1 MPWPPPPRERG
12 SRARTRRRSVSAS
25 RRSCSRAAP
34 RGSSRASGRRSRWR
48 RREPGPGPQTRR
60 GHARRD
66 ERRPLDARA
75 EEPRTPDA
83 AVAGGECHA
92 RRPGSP
98 YRGPRGAALVR
109 LDRVREPQRGRG
121 GARAAAGRPA
131 GVRVAALGK
140 ASAQVLRQRG
150 WPVDL
155 VPHEANAAALI
166 ATFAAQWQP
175 SDAGVRV
182 LYPASSRA
190 LPTIAAGLTQLGAQ
204 VTQVEAY
211 RTEGSALDVDDCR
224 AWIARGGVGAVTFAS
239 PSAVTELAR
248 ALGVEDFER
257 LLSGAA
263 AVAIGRTTAREL
275 SARGHTAVV
284 AESAT
289 LEGLARTT
297 LRVLQQKRA

>member
-1 MPWPPPPRERG
+1 M
-12 SRARTRRRSVSAS
+12 
-25 RRSCSRAAP
+25 
-34 RGSSRASGRRSRWR
+34 
-48 RREPGPGPQTRR
+48 
-60 GHARRD
+60 
-66 ERRPLDARA
+66 
-75 EEPRTPDA
+75 
-83 AVAGGECHA
+83 
-92 RRPGSP
+92 
-98 YRGPRGAALVR
+98 
-109 LDRVREPQRGRG
+109 
-121 GARAAAGRPA
+121 
-131 GVRVAALGK
+131 RVAALGK

-297 LRVLQQKRA
+297 LRVLQKRA

>member
-1 MPWPPPPRERG
+1 
-12 SRARTRRRSVSAS
+12 
-25 RRSCSRAAP
+25 
-34 RGSSRASGRRSRWR
+34 
-48 RREPGPGPQTRR
+48 
-60 GHARRD
+60 
-66 ERRPLDARA
+66 
-75 EEPRTPDA
+75 
-83 AVAGGECHA
+83 
-92 RRPGSP
+92 
-98 YRGPRGAALVR
+98 
-109 LDRVREPQRGRG
+109 
-121 GARAAAGRPA
+121 
-131 GVRVAALGK
+131 
-140 ASAQVLRQRG
+140 
-150 WPVDL
+150 VDL

-248 ALGVEDFER
+248 ALGEEDFER

-275 SARGHTAVV
+275 AARGHTAVV